1 MPTFSLMNPVGPPLQ
16 IGWRA
21 APTAAGVASS
31 AALIAGV
38 TALGHALLRFLPA
51 SSVPLI
57 FLVTVLVSAA
67 SFGFWT
73 GLLAAALAFLSA
85 NFFFVEPIHSFSVNH
100 PEDVLALAV
109 FLGAAALTGL
119 IAGRMREEA
128 DAARRRAELLEL
140 LSDFTAD
147 LSKAANSDAIA
158 SVLVRHLARA
168 AGGSAALLDIEQG
181 AVRAQ
186 HVSPDD
192 LVLEAPDLQ
201 AAEWTAR
208 RGEALPAAAPGW
220 SGSAYSFHP
229 LHRVGSVATVV
240 GFVGA
245 QASREREQAVE
256 AMLRQGAAAMER
268 VTLAGEAEAA
278 RAAAQEEKLRSALL
292 SSLSHDLRTPL
303 AAILGSVTTLR
314 ELGVAMPA
322 EARADL
328 LVAIE
333 EEAGRLSR
341 FVANLLA
348 MTRLE
353 AGVAVKRDWIDV
365 ADVLRAAAARART
378 TFPDRSLDL
387 TLPSALPLVRADAAL
402 LEQALFNLI
411 ENAMRHSPADAP
423 VTLSAAAEGKTVA
436 IAVEDRGPG
445 VDPQMQER
453 IFDKFFTT
461 APSGVG
467 LGLAICRGVVE
478 AFGGAI
484 ALEKSSAG
492 TNGARFTIRLPVTPM
507 EREE

>member
-1 MPTFSLMNPVGPPLQ
+1 MHSVRPPLR

-21 APTAAGVASS
+21 APSAAGVASS
-31 AALIAGV
+31 VALIAGA

-51 SSVPLI
+51 SSVPLV
-57 FLVTVLVSAA
+57 FLVTVLISAA
-67 SFGFWT
+67 TFGFWT

-85 NFFFVEPIHSFSVNH
+85 NFFFVEPIHSFSVNQ
-100 PEDVLALAV
+100 PADVLALAV

-147 LSKAANSDAIA
+147 LSKATTLDETAA
-158 SVLVRHLARA
+158 VLVRHLARA
-168 AGGSAALLDIEQG
+168 AGGPAAILDIEDG
-181 AVRAQ
+181 AVRGQ
-186 HVSPDD
+186 HASPAD
-192 LVLEAPDLQ
+192 LALDAADLQ

-208 RGEALPAAAPGW
+208 RGEPSPAAAPGW
-220 SGSAYSFHP
+220 SGSSYTFRP
-229 LHRVGSVATVV
+229 LRRAGAVATVV

-245 QASREREQAVE
+245 QAGREREQAVE

-314 ELGVAMPA
+314 ELGEAMPA

-333 EEAGRLSR
+333 EETGRLSR
-341 FVANLLA
+341 YVANLLA

-365 ADVLRAAAARART
+365 ADVLRAAAVRARAA
-378 TFPDRSLDL
+378 FPGQALDL
-387 TLPSALPLVRADAAL
+387 SLPPALPLVRADAAL

-411 ENAMRHSPADAP
+411 ENATRHAPAGAP
-423 VTLSAAAEGKTVA
+423 VILSAAADAETVA
-436 IAVEDRGPG
+436 MAVEDSGPG
-445 VDPQMQER
+445 VEPKLQER

-461 APSGVG
+461 APSGAG

-478 AFGGAI
+478 AFGGTI
-484 ALEKSSAG
+484 ALEKPTATPG
-492 TNGARFTIRLPVTPM
+492 GARFVIRLPVTAM